1 MNSTESLITV
11 PLGRKAHA
19 TAEQFAVQATSQKRK
34 QIYLNTLAV
43 YAVHSYL
50 NWLQVESSLGQ
61 GESWSPGLQSLSNVA
76 DLFLPGVG
84 ALECRSV
91 LPGETSFVIPPQ
103 ATEDRIG
110 YVAVQLN
117 ESLNQ
122 AELLGFLSAIAASN
136 APKQIPLTRLQPLDV
151 LLDTLP
157 ATTQTSTILRQVPV
171 NLSHWLENVFE
182 VGWLTVE
189 ALFSTK
195 SANPALQVRNEQQLQ
210 EITAD
215 IAPGVKRGKLI
226 NLGIQMAGNSVALIV
241 TCEPA
246 DEELDIRLQV
256 YSANGS
262 ILLPP
267 NLQLTVLD
275 ETGTTVPELQVQARS
290 ADNCIQLEFT
300 GKPGEQFSVKLALG
314 DDSITEDFQ
323 I

>member
-1 MNSTESLITV
+1 MNSTKQVITV

-19 TAEQFAVQATSQKRK
+19 TAEQFVVQATSQKRK

-50 NWLQVESSLGQ
+50 NWLQVESILEQ
-61 GESWSPGLQSLSNVA
+61 GESWSPGIQSLSDVA
-76 DLFLPGVG
+76 DLVLPGVG

-117 ESLNQ
+117 ESLDQ
-122 AELLGFLSAIAASN
+122 AKLLGFLTAIAASN
-136 APKQIPLTRLQPLDV
+136 EPKPVPLTHLQPLDV
-151 LLDTLP
+151 LLDYLP
-157 ATTQTSTILRQVPV
+157 ATTQSSTICSKVPV
-171 NLSHWLENVFE
+171 NLSHWLENIVE
-182 VGWLTVE
+182 AGWLTVE
-189 ALFSTK
+189 TLFSNK
-195 SANPALQVRNEQQLQ
+195 SANPALQVRNERQLK
-210 EITAD
+210 EISANV
-215 IAPGVKRGKLI
+215 APGVKRGKLI
-226 NLGIQMAGNSVALIV
+226 NLGILMGGNSVALIV
-241 TCEPA
+241 TCHSA
-246 DEELDIRLQV
+246 DEELNIRLQV
-256 YSANGS
+256 YPTNGS

-267 NLQLTVLD
+267 SLQLTVLD
-275 ETGTTVPELQVQARS
+275 ETGTTFPELQVQARS

-300 GKPGEQFSVKLALG
+300 GRPGEQFSVKLALG